1 MPPKKIE
8 IEISNSLGTTVYKFK
23 FNFDENF

>member
-23 FNFDENF
+23 FNSDENF

>member
-8 IEISNSLGTTVYKFK
+8 IEISNSLGTTVYKYK

>member
-8 IEISNSLGTTVYKFK
+8 IEISNSLRTTVYKFK

>member
-8 IEISNSLGTTVYKFK
+8 IEIGNSLGRTVYKYK